1 MSSNLPSS
9 AAWDETPCY
18 YVLVVCETLSIPRW
32 DGTKRTDRRAAGVDG
47 ACPRERRALV
57 REYTGGKRGFSD
69 NGAVSF
75 PGALAGDRACT
86 LVAQRPSRVL
96 FLVQCF
102 LRRSH
107 LRLNRSL
114 RDTIVTTRTD
124 ADARARGVAS
134 RASQHPIRY
143 IDQVRFKHVFIQ
155 YIMQYI
161 YIMHTITNNRRTSR
175 ASPSV
180 RTARVGRR
188 RETGPDLETG
198 PTGSDLI

>member
-1 MSSNLPSS
+1 MG
-9 AAWDETPCY
+9 WDEAHGSPGSRRRRRVPKGTSCA
-18 YVLVVCETLSIPRW
+18 SIPV
-32 DGTKRTDRRAAGVDG
+32 GNG
-47 ACPRERRALV
+47 ASQTTA
-57 REYTGGKRGFSD
+57 

-124 ADARARGVAS
+124 ADGTSSAESRRACMS
-134 RASQHPIRY
+134 LLQHPTPRY
-143 IDQVRFKHVFIQ
+143 IDQVRFKHVFI
-155 YIMQYI
+155 QYI